1 MQKKILITGASGFI
15 GSFLVEE
22 ALNRNYETI
31 AGIRSSS
38 SKKFLE
44 NPVLQFLDLDYTN
57 EITLD
62 KTLKQYTDKFGKF
75 DYIIHNAGLTKAK
88 KNEDYFS
95 VNYDNTR
102 KFVEALIR
110 NNIVPEKFVYSSSLA
125 SYGPSLSLEPI
136 SSKQIQQPLTAYGRS
151 KLKAEEY
158 LHSTS
163 NFPFVIINPTAVY
176 GPREKDAFLLIQ
188 TIAKSLEVYIGNKN
202 QMLSWV
208 HVDDLVNAIF
218 IGLESN
224 ATNKNL
230 IISDT
235 RVYTPKEFNSIIKT
249 ALNKK
254 TISFTIPK
262 FILKSVTNV
271 FELVGKLKGQVP
283 ILNNERLKEF
293 EAFNWSVDSSE
304 IIDLGFSPKYS
315 LENGLPQ
322 TIQWYKENGW
332 LK

>member
-22 ALNRNYETI
+22 ALRRNYETT

-38 SKKFLE
+38 SKVFLN
-44 NPVLQFLDLDYTN
+44 NPILQFLDLDYTN
-57 EITLD
+57 EIALD
-62 KTLKQYTDKFGKF
+62 KTLKQYIDKFGKF

-110 NNIVPEKFVYSSSLA
+110 NNIVPEKFVYISSLA

-136 SSKQIQQPLTAYGRS
+136 SAKQIQQPLTAYGRS
-151 KLKAEEY
+151 KLKAEQY

-218 IGLESN
+218 IGLESK

-235 RVYTPKEFNSIIKT
+235 RIYTPKEFNSIIKSV
-249 ALNKK
+249 LNKK
-254 TISFTIPK
+254 TLSFTIPK
-262 FILKSVTNV
+262 FILKSVTNI
-271 FELVGKLKGQVP
+271 FELVGKIKGQVP

-304 IIDLGFSPKYS
+304 IIELGFSPKYS

-322 TIQWYKENGW
+322 TIKWYKENGW

>member
-38 SKKFLE
+38 SKKFLS
-44 NPVLQFLDLDYTN
+44 NPTLQFLDLDYTN

-62 KTLKQYTDKFGKF
+62 QTLKQFTNKFGKF
-75 DYIIHNAGLTKAK
+75 DYIIHNAGLTKAN

-110 NNIVPEKFVYSSSLA
+110 NNIVPEKFVYISSLA
-125 SYGPSLSLEPI
+125 SFGPSLSLEPI
-136 SSKQIQQPLTAYGRS
+136 SSKQLQQPLTAYGRS
-151 KLKAEEY
+151 KLKAEQF
-158 LHSTS
+158 LHSTP

-208 HVDDLVNAIF
+208 HVEDLVNAIF
-218 IGLESN
+218 IGLEST

-230 IISDT
+230 IISDN
-235 RVYTPKEFNSIIKT
+235 RIYTPKEFNTIIKNT
-249 ALNKK
+249 LNKK
-254 TISFTIPK
+254 TFSFTIPK
-262 FILKSVTNV
+262 FILKSVTNA
-271 FELVGKLKGQVP
+271 FELVGKMKGQVP

-304 IIDLGFSPKYS
+304 IIDLGFTPKYT
-315 LENGLPQ
+315 LENGLPH
-322 TIQWYKENGW
+322 TINWYKENGW

>member
-15 GSFLVEE
+15 GSFIVEE

-38 SKKFLE
+38 SKKFLSDAS
-44 NPVLQFLDLDYTN
+44 LQFLDLDYTN

-62 KTLKQYTDKFGKF
+62 NTLKQFTDKFGKF

-95 VNYDNTR
+95 VNYDNTK
-102 KFVEALIR
+102 KFVEALLR
-110 NNIVPEKFVYSSSLA
+110 NNIVPEKFVYISSLA
-125 SYGPSLSLEPI
+125 SFGPSLDLKPI
-136 SSKQIQQPLTAYGRS
+136 SSKQIQEPLTAYGRS
-151 KLKAEEY
+151 KLKAEQF
-158 LHSTS
+158 LHSTT

-176 GPREKDAFLLIQ
+176 GPREKDAFLLMS
-188 TIAKSLEVYIGNKN
+188 TIAKGLEVYIGNKN
-202 QMLSWV
+202 QMLSWI

-218 IGLESN
+218 IGLESS

-235 RVYTPKEFNSIIKT
+235 RIYTPTEFNTIIKT

-254 TISFTIPK
+254 TLSFTIPK
-262 FILKSVTNV
+262 FILQSVTNV
-271 FELVGKLKGQVP
+271 FELVGKMKGEVP
-283 ILNNERLKEF
+283 ILNKERLKEF

-304 IIDLGFSPKYS
+304 ILDLGFTPKYT

>member
-38 SKKFLE
+38 SKKFL
-44 NPVLQFLDLDYTN
+44 NNAALQFIDLDYTN

-62 KTLKQYTDKFGKF
+62 NTLKQYTEKFGRF
-75 DYIIHNAGLTKAK
+75 DYIIHNAGLTKAN

-110 NNIVPEKFVYSSSLA
+110 NNIVPEKFVYISSLA
-125 SYGPSLSLEPI
+125 SFGPSLSLEPI
-136 SSKQIQQPLTAYGRS
+136 SSKQLQQPLTAYGRS
-151 KLKAEEY
+151 KLKAEQF
-158 LHSTS
+158 LHSTP

-188 TIAKSLEVYIGNKN
+188 TIAKNLEIYIGNKN

-218 IGLESN
+218 IGLEST

-235 RVYTPKEFNSIIKT
+235 RIYTPKEFNAIIKG

-254 TISFTIPK
+254 TLSFTIPK
-262 FILKSVTNV
+262 FILQSVTNV
-271 FELVGKLKGQVP
+271 FELVGKMKGQVP
-283 ILNNERLKEF
+283 ILNKERLKEF
-293 EAFNWSVDSSE
+293 EAFNWSVDSTE
-304 IIDLGFSPKYS
+304 IIDLGFTPKYN
-315 LENGLPQ
+315 LENGLPH